1 MGVLGMARDTYWR
14 RSHTA
19 FYFCGYQPKATQA
32 KTAYL
37 NFYFYHSLVFS
48 LLSFAALWSLSTV
61 MLLGGIAEIRLMNF
75 NNNGIDSLCWILG
88 LWLLW
93 GCLFYLYYRESS
105 ELITRLITWLLRGS
119 VLELLIV
126 VPCHV
131 YARHKGECS
140 ASEIT
145 AFGVTTGIAIMLL
158 SFGPSV
164 LLLYKK
170 RLDKYTQ

>member
-1 MGVLGMARDTYWR
+1 MPWRWFSFLCPPVGTCYWISRISKNSTKNGRFGYGPRYLLAAKPYCFLFLWDTSR
-14 RSHTA
+14 KRLK
-19 FYFCGYQPKATQA
+19 P

-105 ELITRLITWLLRGS
+105 ELITRLITWLLRA
-119 VLELLIV
+119 V
-126 VPCHV
+126 C
-131 YARHKGECS
+131 
-140 ASEIT
+140 
-145 AFGVTTGIAIMLL
+145 L
-158 SFGPSV
+158 SC
-164 LLLYKK
+164 
-170 RLDKYTQ
+170 